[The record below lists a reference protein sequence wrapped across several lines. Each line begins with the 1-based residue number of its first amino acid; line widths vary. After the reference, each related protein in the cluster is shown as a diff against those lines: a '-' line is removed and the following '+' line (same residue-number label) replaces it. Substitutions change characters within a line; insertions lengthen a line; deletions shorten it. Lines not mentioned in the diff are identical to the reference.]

1 MSKTKWICL
10 SVIAAVVLAA
20 GIGTFLYFRS
30 TAVEIELTCSE
41 DKIAVGS
48 GITPEI
54 RAVAKGRYNGKV
66 YELNPEI
73 DGEVDPAKVGT
84 YTVTVS
90 AKKYREQKKAEFT
103 VQVVDEVAPVIELY
117 TKPGYFTLPGS
128 TYEEEGFSAA
138 DAYDGDIT
146 DRVIREMNEEQ
157 TQIVY
162 SVTDSSGNKTEAV
175 REIVYSDPVAPEITI
190 IGETEITQERRYPYE
205 DAGATA
211 FDNFDGDITDRITV
225 SGSVDT
231 TTIGDYVI
239 SYSAADSF
247 GNIGTANRIIHIIE
261 RTKPIGEEE
270 EAKGKVIYLTFD
282 DGPSGYTW
290 KLLDVLDKYNVKV
303 TFFVCNNYQ
312 DELIKEEHKRG
323 HTVAVHGWTHDYKKL
338 YSSVDGFY
346 ENFYKMQDRIYELTG
361 ERPTLLR
368 FPGGS
373 SNAVSRQYCKGIMTT
388 LTKDVEARGLHY
400 FDWNVLAGDSEAQPI
415 STEQVYKNVVNGILY
430 LKGKPAVVL
439 QHDIKGF
446 SVNAVEDIIKWGL
459 ENGYTFLPLD
469 ETSYGAHQRLN
480 N

>member
-1 MSKTKWICL
+1 MSKTKWIL
-10 SVIAAVVLAA
+10 LTVIGVLVLGAV
-20 GIGTFLYFRS
+20 IGTVIYIRK
-30 TAVEIELTCSE
+30 TTVDIEITCDKE
-41 DKIAVGS
+41 KIAVG
-48 GITPEI
+48 TDETVTI
-54 RAVAKGRYNGKV
+54 RAVAKGRYDGREF
-66 YELNPEI
+66 ELTPEI
-73 DGEVDPAKVGT
+73 DNPLDTSKTGT
-84 YTVTVS
+84 YEITVK
-90 AKKYREQKKAEFT
+90 AKKYREEKT
-103 VQVVDEVAPVIELY
+103 VTFAVNVVDEVPPVIELY
-117 TKPGYFTLPGS
+117 TQPEYFTLPGR
-128 TYEEEGFSAA
+128 TYTEEGFSAS

-146 DRVIREMNEEQ
+146 DRVVRDVSEDR
-157 TQIVY
+157 IVY
-162 SVTDSSGNKTEAV
+162 SVTDSSGNRTEAV
-175 REIVYSDPVAPEITI
+175 REIIYSDPIAPEITVL
-190 IGETEITQERRYPYE
+190 GEQEITQERRYPYE

-211 FDNFDGDITDRITV
+211 VDNYDGDITDRIVV

-239 SYSAADSF
+239 EYSATDTF
-247 GNIGTANRIIHIIE
+247 GNVGTANRIIHIIE
-261 RTKPIGEEE
+261 RSKPIGEEE

-282 DGPSGYTW
+282 DGPSGYTS
-290 KLLDVLDKYNVKV
+290 KLLDVLDKYNVKA
-303 TFFVCNNYQ
+303 TFFVCNNGL
-312 DELIKEEHKRG
+312 DWLIEEEYKRG

-388 LTKDVEARGLHY
+388 LTKDVEEKGLHY

-415 STEQVYKNVVNGILY
+415 STEQVYKNVINGILY